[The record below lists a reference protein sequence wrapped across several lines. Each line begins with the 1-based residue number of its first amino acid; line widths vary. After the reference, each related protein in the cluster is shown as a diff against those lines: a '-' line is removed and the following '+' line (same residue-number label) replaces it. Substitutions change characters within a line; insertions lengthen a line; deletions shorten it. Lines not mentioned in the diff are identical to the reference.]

1 MNMLDDAYRA
11 QQLRELLNYHAK
23 KYYMDDNPEIEDA
36 AYDALMRE
44 LKQIETQNP
53 ELITPDSPTH
63 RVGGYADT
71 KFEPVAH
78 AVPMESLLDA
88 FEVAEVS
95 AFDKRVREA
104 VPDATYVVEPKIDGL
119 SVSLEYENGVFVRG
133 STRGDGLI
141 GEDVTANL
149 RTIRSVP
156 LRLKQDLPFLEVRG
170 EVYMPR
176 DVFLKTVEQQELKEE
191 KPFKNPRNAAAGSL
205 RQKNPKITAAR
216 GLDIFVF
223 NIQQVRGVT
232 PGTHKESLDLLTQ
245 LGFKTVPFYNT
256 FSAVEDVLAELERIG
271 SVRGTLPFD
280 IDGAVIKLNTIAD
293 RAALGSTSKFPKWA
307 LAYKYPPEEKTTVLL
322 DIEVNVGRT
331 GVLTPTAVLEPVLVA
346 GSTVSRATLH
356 NQDYI
361 TQKDIRVGDT
371 VVIRKA
377 GDIIPEVLT
386 VLNHAQGARPYVL
399 LSQCP
404 SCRAQVFRDED
415 EAAVRCVNPDCPAQ
429 LLRMLIHFCSR
440 DAMDIEGLGEGILER
455 LTQEGMLKSAAD
467 IYRLDAQQLVALE
480 RFAEKSAANLIT
492 AIENSKSN
500 DLHRLIFALGIRHIG
515 QKAAK
520 LLASRFRSMEALMNA
535 APEDIAAIEGFG
547 GIMAQSAADFFS
559 LPRSRALVHELADL
573 GLNMSSLQTDTG
585 NRFTGLTFVLTGTLP
600 TLARAQATEMIEKLG
615 GKVSGSV
622 SKKTT
627 YVLVGEDAGS
637 KLKKAQDLGVTII
650 DETAFLRMV
659 E

>member
-1 MNMLDDAYRA
+1 MTDDARRA
-11 QQLRELLNYHAK
+11 QQLRELLDYHAK

-44 LKQIETQNP
+44 LKQIETRNP
-53 ELITPDSPTH
+53 EMITPDSPTH

-71 KFEPVAH
+71 KFEPVEH
-78 AVPMESLLDA
+78 LVPMESLLDA
-88 FEVAEVS
+88 FEFAEVS
-95 AFDKRVREA
+95 AFDKRVREV
-104 VPDATYVVEPKIDGL
+104 VPDAAYVVEPKIDGL

-133 STRGDGLI
+133 STRGDGLV

-156 LRLKQDLPFLEVRG
+156 LRLTRELPFLEVRG

-176 DVFLKTVEQQELKEE
+176 DVFLRTAEQQELKEE

-205 RQKNPKITAAR
+205 RQKNPKITATR

-223 NIQQVRGVT
+223 NIQQVRGFT

-256 FSAVEDVLAELERIG
+256 FSTVEDVLAELERIG

-399 LSQCP
+399 PSQCP

-467 IYRLDAQQLVALE
+467 IYRLDAQQLAALE

-547 GIMAQSAADFFS
+547 GIMAKSAADFFS
-559 LPRSRALVHELADL
+559 LPRSRALVHELAEL

-585 NRFTGLTFVLTGTLP
+585 DRFTGLTFVLTGTLP

-627 YVLVGEDAGS
+627 YVLAGEDAGS